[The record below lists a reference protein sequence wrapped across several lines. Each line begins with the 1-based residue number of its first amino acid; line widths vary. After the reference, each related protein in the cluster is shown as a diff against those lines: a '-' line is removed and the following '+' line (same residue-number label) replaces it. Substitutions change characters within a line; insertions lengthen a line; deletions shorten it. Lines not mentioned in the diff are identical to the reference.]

1 VRIDHLI
8 YAARDLDE
16 ATARLQ
22 EEYGLEATGG
32 GRHERIGTH
41 NRTIPLGG
49 GYLEVLAVA
58 DPEEARGSEL
68 GRAVSVRIQEGDG
81 LMGWAVAVAHVDAEA
96 ERLGL
101 EVTTIARDGMTAK
114 LTGLAES
121 MAEPCL
127 PFFIERDPGVPDPGE
142 KGEAGGIRWV
152 QVRGDE
158 ERVEDW
164 LAGGQLP
171 VRVEPGEP
179 AVLAACIGHTVLV

>member
-1 VRIDHLI
+1 MRIDHII

-16 ATARLQ
+16 ATGRLQ
-22 EEYGLEATGG
+22 DEYGLEATGG
-32 GRHERIGTH
+32 GRHDLIGTH

-58 DPEEARGSEL
+58 DAEEAASSEL
-68 GRAVSVRIQEGDG
+68 GRAVSARIEDGDG
-81 LMGWAVAVAHVDAEA
+81 LMGWAVAVPHVDAEA

-101 EVTTIARDGMTAK
+101 EVTTIGRQGMTAK

-127 PFFIERDPGVPDPGE
+127 PFFIERDPGIPDPGE
-142 KGEAGGIRWV
+142 KGEAGGIRWI

-158 ERVEDW
+158 ERVEEW